1 LKRPAI
7 SYANWSRAEYG
18 AALRCLLTGGAIEGE
33 FAAKLTARF
42 NRDYFPS
49 TAHTMNYAHAGIA
62 IALWA
67 FARRTPNRKQVL
79 LPAYICPSVVQT
91 IMAAGL
97 SAVPVDVG
105 SDLNMRPAAVAAA
118 FTDNTLAVIAP
129 HMFACPA
136 RIGEIAA
143 LCRDAKIFLIDDAAQ
158 VVGIRQD
165 DRLLGTFGDVGVISF
180 AQSKTI
186 VTGIRG
192 SGGIL
197 LVNNPEFEA
206 EINAACAHLPVPT
219 GRIGAFLDFC
229 WNYPLAPYTG
239 NSGYRLGRVGEM
251 LGLRL
256 STSENSAR
264 ISNFEARIALT
275 QMDRLPEIHHAAI
288 RTADAYHRELA
299 GMQFIAFPQYAPGR
313 FLSRIMLTLPAEID
327 LSVCRAL
334 LEDQHIGTRL
344 GYETPFP
351 PQKSTENARMLSR
364 RLLGVPCGPGIAA
377 AEVRHICQK
386 LNEAV
391 HTALHIGD

>member
-1 LKRPAI
+1 LNRQVI
-7 SYANWSRAEYG
+7 SYANWSRAEYA
-18 AALRCLLTGGAIEGE
+18 AALRCLLTGRAIEGN
-33 FAAKLTARF
+33 FAALLTERF
-42 NRDYFPS
+42 NLDYFPS

-62 IALWA
+62 IALKA
-67 FARRTPNRKQVL
+67 FARRTPNRAEVL
-79 LPAYICPSVVQT
+79 VPAYICPSVVQT
-91 IMAAGL
+91 ITAAGL

-105 SDLNMRPAAVAAA
+105 NDLNLTPAAVAAA
-118 FTDNTLAVIAP
+118 LTDNTLAVIAP

-136 RIGEIAA
+136 RIGEIER

-206 EINAACAHLPVPT
+206 EIDAACVRLPAPI
-219 GRIGAFLDFC
+219 GRISAFLDFC

-239 NSGYRLGRVGEM
+239 NSGYRLGRLGEM
-251 LGLRL
+251 LGVRL
-256 STSENSAR
+256 PISDNGAR
-264 ISNFEARIALT
+264 ISNFEACIALT

-299 GMQFIAFPQYAPGR
+299 GMQFIAFQQYAPGR
-313 FLSRIMLTLPAEID
+313 FLSRIMLALPAEID
-327 LSVCRAL
+327 LAVCRAL
-334 LEDQHIGTRL
+334 LNDQHIGTRL
-344 GYETPFP
+344 GYEVPFP

-364 RLLGVPCGPGIAA
+364 RLLGVPCGPGIDASD
-377 AEVRHICQK
+377 VRHICKK